1 MVLGFLGIAAVLCV
15 FRVICGSVFLS
26 LGPTPRHGAGRL
38 DILVN
43 IRGYEDIDAAGAPLI
58 CWR

>member
-26 LGPTPRHGAGRL
+26 LGPTPRRGAGRL

-43 IRGYEDIDAAGAPLI
+43 IRGYEDIDAASGP
-58 CWR
+58 